1 MVGKLVGSL
10 VGTFVGLV
18 AMPYVNAKA
27 GIEQAPGIGLDDGIN
42 ALGIGLCAFGGMF
55 VGHKV
60 AGAIFKK

>member
-1 MVGKLVGSL
+1 
-10 VGTFVGLV
+10 
-18 AMPYVNAKA
+18 MPYVNAKA